1 MQDNESQ
8 VKSTSQM
15 LEEGLDEVFSTE
27 YYRRFLAFVAGNPN
41 YSYRNVILILQQC
54 PHATLTKGIRTW
66 NKEGRRIRTG
76 ETGLRINACFDK
88 DEDEEKDRPPVV
100 PSKRKRKSN
109 SRFRRVSVF
118 DVSQTTAVNGSEDD
132 DGNAP
137 QPARPMGNILGV
149 APLMGSVAGFDTLLA
164 DLKQLA
170 PLPIQFRD
178 NINVD
183 GGAVFNAIIIKEG
196 MSQLHTIRTIINQ
209 IAQLW
214 LSAGCHEQEQLE
226 IESES
231 VAFIVSRYLGLD
243 TSAFS
248 FQHIAKYS
256 LGRERNVL
264 ERFLDVIQKTALYF
278 IDTVD
283 GIRAA
288 RRIGYANDDYFLFT
302 NQKTAFRLFRQGYD
316 LYMIYPK
323 DGELLVM
330 SKKQLELYDGPFAV
344 LRMDWFGASGKM
356 AA

>member
-15 LEEGLDEVFSTE
+15 LEEGLEEVFSTE
-27 YYRRFLAFVAGNPN
+27 YYRRFLAFIAGNPN

-54 PHATLTKGIRTW
+54 PHATKTKGIRTW

-88 DEDEEKDRPPVV
+88 DEDEEKDKPPVA

-118 DVSQTTAVNGSEDD
+118 DVSQTVDMDSSEDG
-132 DGNAP
+132 DGNAIR
-137 QPARPMGNILGV
+137 PARPMGNILNV
-149 APLMGSVAGFDTLLA
+149 APLMGSVAGYDTLLA

-170 PLPIQFRD
+170 PLPIQFRS

-183 GGAVFNAIIIKEG
+183 GGTVFNAIIIKDG
-196 MSQLHTIRTIINQ
+196 MSQLHTVRTIINQ
-209 IAQLW
+209 IAQVW
-214 LSAGCHEQEQLE
+214 LASGVHDSEQLE
-226 IESES
+226 IQAES

-256 LGRERNVL
+256 LGRERNAL
-264 ERFLDVIQKTALYF
+264 EKFLDVIQKTALYF
-278 IDTVD
+278 IDTVN

-302 NQKTAFRLFRQGYD
+302 NKKTAFRMFRQGYY
-316 LYMIYPK
+316 LYLIYPK

-330 SKKQLELYDGPFAV
+330 NKKQLEQYDGPFAV
-344 LRMDWFGASGKM
+344 LRMDWFGATGKM

>member
-15 LEEGLDEVFSTE
+15 LKEGLNEVFSTG
-27 YYRRFLAFVAGNPN
+27 YYRRFLAFIAGNPN

-54 PHATLTKGIRTW
+54 PHATKTKGIRTW

-88 DEDEEKDRPPVV
+88 DDDEEKDQPPVA
-100 PSKRKRKSN
+100 PSKRKHKDN

-118 DVSQTTAVNGSEDD
+118 DVSQTTAA
-132 DGNAP
+132 DGTEEVDNAP
-137 QPARPMGNILGV
+137 QTVRPMGNILDV
-149 APLMGSVAGFDTLLA
+149 APLMGSVAGYDTLLA

-170 PLPIQFRD
+170 PLPIQFRS

-209 IAQLW
+209 MAQVW
-214 LSAGCHEQEQLE
+214 LASGVHDSEQLE
-226 IESES
+226 IQAES

-243 TSAFS
+243 TSVFS

-256 LGRERNVL
+256 LGRERNAL
-264 ERFLDVIQKTALYF
+264 EKFLDVIQKTALYF
-278 IDTVD
+278 IDTLD

-288 RRIGYANDDYFLFT
+288 RRIGYTNDDYFLFT

-316 LYMIYPK
+316 LYLIYPK
-323 DGELLVM
+323 EGKLFVM
-330 SKKQLELYDGPFAV
+330 SKRQLETHDGPFAV
-344 LRMDWFGASGKM
+344 MRMDWFGASGKM